1 MTRWLTVKGAS
12 SALRLYHKPAFPSVA
27 LVQNLPHGRDWPKQI
42 KEIAMTHIIRFFR
55 LFAAATTMAA
65 LATPSLAQSYI
76 ELENIDLDEE
86 SSTNDELSAYGTCLF
101 GDDGACDKEHASAVG
116 LSLDDV
122 VNCGG
127 GGDPSLENVCN
138 IAVRRNETAAAETE
152 SEDTSAAAPA
162 QALKSIDIELFFDYN
177 SAEIRSDQFTPL
189 LSLARDIRRVGMSDR
204 ALLIVGHTDAVGS
217 AEYNHDL
224 SMRRARSV
232 ARALNRYAGLSER
245 DVAVVGAGFDHLRY
259 PDNPTHPDNRRVQI
273 MLVE

>member
-1 MTRWLTVKGAS
+1 MIHTI
-12 SALRLYHKPAFPSVA
+12 RLSHLMLVA
-27 LVQNLPHGRDWPKQI
+27 
-42 KEIAMTHIIRFFR
+42 M
-55 LFAAATTMAA
+55 TMAA
-65 LATPSLAQSYI
+65 LATPLVAQSYI
-76 ELENIDLDEE
+76 ELDNIDLDEE
-86 SSTNDELSAYGTCLF
+86 SSTSEELSAYGTCLF
-101 GDDGACDKEHASAVG
+101 GDDGACDQEHESAVG
-116 LSLDDV
+116 LSLEDV

-138 IAVRRNETAAAETE
+138 IAVRRNEKAATDTEAEG
-152 SEDTSAAAPA
+152 TSAAAPA
-162 QALKSIDIELFFDYN
+162 QPLKSIDIELFFDYN

-232 ARALNRYAGLSER
+232 ARALNKYAGLSER